1 MEDYEYVLTVEIE
14 KNEDCHVILY
24 PYVLGMGDLS
34 YFISEND
41 TFYIPDSIG
50 SDSNTE
56 QIASNLLKRE
66 GLMSDL
72 QSSNLV
78 GFWFP
83 EEKGLYKS
91 RIYFNEEPWFD
102 SIQSPKIVVVYYEE
116 RDNLIFTWTKLVD
129 IEF

>member
-1 MEDYEYVLTVEIE
+1 
-14 KNEDCHVILY
+14 
-24 PYVLGMGDLS
+24 MGDLS